1 MTRGPARGGSRS
13 GRSGTIHPRM
23 GPQPDVLVLD
33 DFLVYKDKQPKW
45 EETSNWREEFGL
57 D

>member
-1 MTRGPARGGSRS
+1 MRTG
-13 GRSGTIHPRM
+13 I
-23 GPQPDVLVLD
+23 DVLVLD

-45 EETSNWREEFGL
+45 EETTDWREQFGL